1 MEFDEL
7 FVPTGINED
16 YATGVLTRLFG
27 SIVPQLHA
35 GFDEGSVSIVGGN
48 WLETIFVVFNTFLLL
63 GMLVVLSYTIYA
75 MIFDTAADGKT
86 FGQNA
91 DTKYTVLRSVLGVI
105 GFVPVVGG
113 YSLAQVA
120 LLWLVV
126 QGSALADTTWRRIA
140 DEMLAGTPLVSG
152 TISTVPPNQAARIR
166 QFGEVF
172 DTLVTGHLCG
182 INANAIARMLA
193 GTTDVTPAMVSTQG
207 AAGGPIREVRGGV
220 SIETSEEWSVFS
232 GDIAT
237 GMMRTSISFGEAAGG
252 ASYGGRNVYCGSVLV
267 TDSYSGV
274 VNGSGDIETGLMQ
287 ARAQAQFEHFATTV
301 LPRLSDRAHTVAM
314 MIYNGERDQTNLL
327 TPARAAVYE
336 GVASYASVSGAGVDG
351 LDDAATIATV
361 HEELSDQVTLQGW
374 MLAPVWQRGV
384 AQTVGNLEMPGDTM
398 QLAAVREN
406 RITDFL
412 SGRGYATDRGTT
424 FDLLTSANI
433 RQDTWDE
440 ISGAVRALPPPDAAI
455 PQTLALGGTPDVSDQ
470 MAQGLYTTVLDLFS
484 PVATATEAGDPFVD
498 PMLQVQ
504 RQGQA
509 LTIGGAG
516 ALAVGTGIMMANDS
530 LLGTAADF
538 FFGTGE
544 VVGGVAGTL
553 VSVGMAVIL
562 AGMVML
568 IVLPLVPMIYFYTA
582 VLNWL
587 FQIVELMFAIPL
599 AILQL
604 FTPSRDATLV
614 GNFQQVLL
622 AVFSVFMRPFF
633 MVVGLILTMMLLS
646 VALTY
651 LHELFTSLVFFIFP
665 GGVGSSGLADATAVG
680 AAANAAYGLFGLI
693 KMLFFLALY
702 LLMAF
707 LTVLYGSQLISEFGD
722 FAMQLIGAAVNR
734 YAQTSNIA
742 DRTALAG
749 GLSYAGMRNASS
761 SMGSLY
767 GTGVGARA
775 KRALENKRGGLPGP
789 GDRPSL
795 GKPNP

>member
-35 GFDEGSVSIVGGN
+35 GFDEGTVSIVGGN

-91 DTKYTVLRSVLGVI
+91 DTKYTILRSVLGVI

-182 INANAIARMLA
+182 INANSIARMLA

-207 AAGGPIREVRGGV
+207 ATGGPIREVRGGV

-252 ASYGGRNVYCGSVLV
+252 ASYGGRDVYCGSVLV

-327 TPARAAVYE
+327 TPSRAAIYE
-336 GVASYASVSGAGVDG
+336 AVASYATVSGDGVSG
-351 LDDAATIATV
+351 LDDAATIAAV
-361 HEELSDQVTLQGW
+361 HEELSGQVTLQGW

-440 ISGAVRALPPPDAAI
+440 IAGAVRALPPPDAAI
-455 PQTLALGGTPDVSDQ
+455 PQTIGLGATPDVSDSV
-470 MAQGLYTTVLDLFS
+470 AQGLYTTILDFFS
-484 PVATATEAGDPFVD
+484 PVATATAEGDAFVD
-498 PMLQVQ
+498 PMLQIQ
-504 RQGQA
+504 RQGQV
-509 LTIGGAG
+509 LTIGGG
-516 ALAVGTGIMMANDS
+516 TALAVGTTITMANDS
-530 LLGTAADF
+530 FFGTAADF
-538 FFGTGE
+538 IFGTGE

-553 VSVGMAVIL
+553 VSIGMAVIL
-562 AGMVML
+562 AGMAMM
-568 IVLPLVPMIYFYTA
+568 IVLPLIPMVYFFAA
-582 VLNWL
+582 VLSWL
-587 FQIVELMFAIPL
+587 FQIVELMFAVPL

-633 MVVGLILTMMLLS
+633 MVVGLILTMMLLA

-651 LHELFTSLVFFIFP
+651 LHELFATLVFFIYP
-665 GGVGSSGLADATAVG
+665 GGAGSPGLEDATAVG
-680 AAANAAYGLFGLI
+680 AAANAAYGLMGLI

-749 GLSYAGMRNASS
+749 GLSYAGMRGAASN
-761 SMGSLY
+761 L
-767 GTGVGARA
+767 GTLAGQRA
-775 KRALENKRGGLPGP
+775 KVGIGVRSAQRALPKGS
-789 GDRPSL
+789 GDAPMP
-795 GKPNP
+795 GKPKP

>member
-35 GFDEGSVSIVGGN
+35 GFDEGTVSIVGGN

-86 FGQNA
+86 FG
-91 DTKYTVLRSVLGVI
+91 RSVLGVI

-182 INANAIARMLA
+182 INANSIARMLA

-207 AAGGPIREVRGGV
+207 ATGGPIREVRGGV

-252 ASYGGRNVYCGSVLV
+252 ASYGGRDVYCGSVLV

-327 TPARAAVYE
+327 TPSRAAIYE
-336 GVASYASVSGAGVDG
+336 AVASYATVSGDGVSG
-351 LDDAATIATV
+351 LDDAATIAAV
-361 HEELSDQVTLQGW
+361 HEELSGQVTLQGW

-440 ISGAVRALPPPDAAI
+440 IAGAVRALPPPDAAI
-455 PQTLALGGTPDVSDQ
+455 PQTIGLGATPDVSDSV
-470 MAQGLYTTVLDLFS
+470 AQGLYTTILDFFS
-484 PVATATEAGDPFVD
+484 PVATATAEGDAFVD
-498 PMLQVQ
+498 PMLQIQ
-504 RQGQA
+504 RQGQV
-509 LTIGGAG
+509 LTIGGG
-516 ALAVGTGIMMANDS
+516 TALAVGTTITMANDS
-530 LLGTAADF
+530 FFGTAADF
-538 FFGTGE
+538 IFGTGE

-553 VSVGMAVIL
+553 VSIGMAVIL
-562 AGMVML
+562 AGMAMM
-568 IVLPLVPMIYFYTA
+568 IVLPLIPMVYFFAA
-582 VLNWL
+582 VLSWL
-587 FQIVELMFAIPL
+587 FQIVELMFAVPL

-633 MVVGLILTMMLLS
+633 MVVGLILTMMLLA

-651 LHELFTSLVFFIFP
+651 LHELFATLVFFIYP
-665 GGVGSSGLADATAVG
+665 GGAGSPGLEDATAVG
-680 AAANAAYGLFGLI
+680 AAANAAYGLMGLI

-749 GLSYAGMRNASS
+749 GLSYAGMRGAASN
-761 SMGSLY
+761 L
-767 GTGVGARA
+767 GTLAGQRA
-775 KRALENKRGGLPGP
+775 KVGIGVRSAQRALPKGS
-789 GDRPSL
+789 GDAPMP
-795 GKPNP
+795 GKPKP